1 MLTLDLINT
10 LMPEKEEPAKRNE
23 LPALKLLAR
32 ALDNLTKVLKPHNS
46 WRAFTTCAAAACICK
61 NFELV
66 I

>member
-23 LPALKLLAR
+23 LSAMKLLAG
-32 ALDNLTKVLKPHNS
+32 ALDNLTKFLKPHNS
-46 WRAFTTCAAAACICK
+46 WMAFSTCAAAACICK
-61 NFELV
+61 SFELV